1 MCEKGTRADNTSGG
15 KTEGKEN
22 TMRLTK
28 KALTD
33 TKDTVL
39 ILAIVALTL
48 VSGSTV
54 LAAPPDRD
62 VIVVNTPAQPVPV
75 TGTVAVTGAT
85 TVSGTVNAAQSGP
98 WTVGIDPAHNLVS
111 LAPGGSLF
119 DNPGFAIIGSAPASI
134 DLGPFDLSDLSKLR
148 IIVRAFNNNGGDIKF
163 TVFAWDPNPV
173 FRIPLDEFSLNE
185 EGLSRVYDVPP
196 PTVVVRVTKVSG
208 TAANY
213 HVVVIGR

>member
-1 MCEKGTRADNTSGG
+1 MCENETQWIKASGG
-15 KTEGKEN
+15 KTEVKEN
-22 TMRLTK
+22 VMRLSK
-28 KALTD
+28 RALTD
-33 TKDTVL
+33 TVL
-39 ILAIVALTL
+39 IGAIVAFNL
-48 VSGSTV
+48 VSESTV
-54 LAAPPDRD
+54 LAAPAEKD

-98 WTVGIDPAHNLVS
+98 WTVGIDPAHNFVS

-119 DNPGFAIIGSAPASI
+119 HNPGFASIGAAPASI

-148 IIVRAFNNNGGDIKF
+148 IIARAFNNNGGDIKF
-163 TVFAWDPNPV
+163 TVFAWDPSTSTA

-185 EGLSRVYDVPP
+185 ESLSRFYDAPP

-208 TAANY
+208 TSANY

>member
-1 MCEKGTRADNTSGG
+1 
-15 KTEGKEN
+15 
-22 TMRLTK
+22 MRLTK
-28 KALTD
+28 KALKGKED
-33 TKDTVL
+33 IMRLTKKALRGTVL
-39 ILAIVALTL
+39 IVAIVALTL
-48 VSGSTV
+48 VSGSPV
-54 LAAPPDRD
+54 LAAQDKD

-119 DNPGFAIIGSAPASI
+119 HNPGFTIIGAAPASI
-134 DLGPFDLSDLSKLR
+134 DLGPFDLSNLSKLR
-148 IIVRAFNNNGGDIKF
+148 IIARAFNNNDGDIKF
-163 TVFAWDPNPV
+163 EVLAWDPNTSTV
-173 FRIPLDEFSLNE
+173 FLIRLDEFSLNE
-185 EGLSRVYDVPP
+185 AGLSRVYEAPP